1 MANIDFQNGYIAGL
15 ASKSKLMGKVLE
27 KTITVE
33 NSAMIVESLYVDK
46 VVQANDNRIIETT
59 VQLESEE

>member
-27 KTITVE
+27 KTIAVE
-33 NSAMIVESLYVDK
+33 NSATVIQSLCVDK